1 MINYK
6 KNIVSFFTTSVL
18 TISFLLPLSAS
29 ATDTNLQSALN
40 SDKAQIGDVN
50 YSNDQDIW
58 IISQYEQDVAN
69 LVNKERVK
77 RGLAPLKY
85 NYDLG
90 WIARLKSKDMVN
102 KNYFSHTSP
111 TYGSPFTM
119 MQSHGIK
126 FVAAGE
132 NIAKG
137 QKTPAEVMNA
147 WMNSPGHRNN
157 ILSPIYTQIGVGV
170 AQLSNGT
177 FVWTQMFI
185 KPR

>member
-1 MINYK
+1 MINNK
-6 KNIVSFFTTSVL
+6 IKSLITTSVL
-18 TISFLLPLSAS
+18 AVSLMSPINAY
-29 ATDTNLQSALN
+29 ATDNNFKSVLN
-40 SDKAQIGDVN
+40 PSYAQINDIDNVN
-50 YSNDQDIW
+50 DSNIW
-58 IISQYEQDVAN
+58 IISQYEQEVAS
-69 LVNKERVK
+69 LVNKERVR

-102 KNYFSHTSP
+102 KNYFSHYSP
-111 TYGSPFTM
+111 TYGSPFKM
-119 MQSHGIK
+119 MESRGIR

-137 QKTPAEVMNA
+137 QKTPAEVMKG

-157 ILSPIYTQIGVGV
+157 ILSPIYKEIGVGV
-170 AQLSNGT
+170 AQLKNGT
-177 FVWTQMFI
+177 FCWTQMFI

>member
-1 MINYK
+1 MINK
-6 KNIVSFFTTSVL
+6 KNIISFFTTSVL
-18 TISFLLPLSAS
+18 TISLMSPINAYATETNIKSVFNADDTQAS
-29 ATDTNLQSALN
+29 
-40 SDKAQIGDVN
+40 DVN
-50 YSNDQDIW
+50 IVENSNIW
-58 IISQYEQDVAN
+58 IISQYEQEVAR

-90 WIARLKSKDMVN
+90 WVARLKSKDMVN

-111 TYGSPFTM
+111 TYGSPFNM
-119 MQSHGIK
+119 MEKHGIK
-126 FVAAGE
+126 FIAAGE

-137 QKTPAEVMNA
+137 QRTPAEVMNA

-157 ILSPIYTQIGVGV
+157 ILSPIYKEIGVGV
-170 AQLSNGT
+170 AQLKNGT
-177 FVWTQMFI
+177 YCWTQMFI